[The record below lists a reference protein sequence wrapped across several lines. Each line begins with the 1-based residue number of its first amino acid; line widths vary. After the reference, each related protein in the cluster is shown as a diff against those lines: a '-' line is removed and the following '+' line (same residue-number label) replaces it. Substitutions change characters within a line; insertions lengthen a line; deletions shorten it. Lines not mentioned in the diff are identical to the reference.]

1 MGSIVFEGVR
11 KSFGGTEVIKGVSF
25 RVSGGEV
32 VALLGPNGSGK
43 STLFRMTVGVVVP
56 DAGRV
61 EVAGVDPSADPV
73 RAREVVGYVPEE
85 PVLWESISLGEYL
98 SLTAS
103 IYGVD
108 LSPERY
114 RAVLKVLG
122 LEEHAGKLVGELSHG
137 ARRKAMIAAV
147 MIRDPKALVLD
158 EVFSGLD
165 VASARA
171 VKGWLRE
178 MAGKGVPALFSTH
191 ILPIAEVV
199 ADRVVVIAG
208 GKVVADGS
216 PDELK
221 EVFSS
226 EGLEEVYLKLTGYSP
241 EVEAIVKALARGA

>member
-25 RVSGGEV
+25 RVGGGEV

-122 LEEHAGKLVGELSHG
+122 LEEHAGKLLGELSHG

-199 ADRVVVIAG
+199 ADRVIVIAG
-208 GKVVADGS
+208 GRVVADGS

-221 EVFSS
+221 EVFRS

>member
-25 RVSGGEV
+25 RVGGGEV

-56 DAGRV
+56 DEGRV

-122 LEEHAGKLVGELSHG
+122 LEEHAGKLLGELSHG

-199 ADRVVVIAG
+199 ADRVIVITG
-208 GKVVADGS
+208 GRVVADGS

>member
-25 RVSGGEV
+25 RVGGGEV

-73 RAREVVGYVPEE
+73 RARAVVGYVPEE

-122 LEEHAGKLVGELSHG
+122 LEEHAGKLLGELSHG

-199 ADRVVVIAG
+199 ADRVIVIAG
-208 GKVVADGS
+208 GRVVADGS

-221 EVFSS
+221 EVFRS

>member
-43 STLFRMTVGVVVP
+43 STLFRMTVGVVAP

-178 MAGKGVPALFSTH
+178 MAGKGVPVLFSTH

-199 ADRVVVIAG
+199 ADRVVVIAEG
-208 GKVVADGS
+208 MVVADGS

-221 EVFSS
+221 EVFRS

>member
-1 MGSIVFEGVR
+1 MGEVVFEGVR
-11 KSFGGTEVIKGVSF
+11 KSFGGAEVVRGVSL

-43 STLFRMTVGVVVP
+43 TTLFKMTVGVVRP
-56 DAGRV
+56 DEGRV
-61 EVAGVDPSADPV
+61 RVCGVDPATDPV

-85 PVLWESISLGEYL
+85 PILWESISLGEYL

-108 LSPERY
+108 LTPERY
-114 RAVLKVLG
+114 RAVLRVLG
-122 LEEHAGKLVGELSHG
+122 LREHAGKLLGELSHG

-147 MIRDPKALVLD
+147 MIREPKALVLD

-171 VKGWLRE
+171 VRNWVRG
-178 MAGKGVPALFSTH
+178 MAGRGVPALFSTH

-199 ADRVVVIAG
+199 ADRVILLAG
-208 GKVVADGS
+208 GRVVAEGE
-216 PDELK
+216 PGELK
-221 EVFSS
+221 EAFRSR
-226 EGLEEVYLKLTGYSP
+226 ELEEVYLKLTGYSP
-241 EVEAIVKALARGA
+241 EVEELVKALARGA